1 VPREETPVTNE
12 TTVVPVP
19 DPAIEPAPVP
29 SPTASDPRPGKGRRA
44 TGVVGQTLGI
54 VGIVVSLALIVGV
67 LYVRGWGTDTVTE
80 VAANVD
86 AAIARTE
93 PMLETAAATVDEVAQ
108 RVGDVATAPEA
119 VALDPSAT
127 PAVIQGLLDRLAA
140 LSARYTEFRSTYA
153 GAREQ
158 IVSILD
164 RLALIDRLVPGFEI
178 PQGPVDA
185 LAGLDETARAID
197 TQVMQLIDAGLAVQG
212 VNATAAAIADKAHQ
226 VEAGLDRIAAGI
238 DEVGVRL
245 DELRARVTSITST
258 VNTVITILCL
268 ALVLLLAY
276 MALLHWI
283 LFRSSRGYT
292 RVPPAA

>member
-1 VPREETPVTNE
+1 MAED

-19 DPAIEPAPVP
+19 DPAPVTIPDPVAPAP
-29 SPTASDPRPGKGRRA
+29 PRAGKGRRA
-44 TGVVGQTLGI
+44 TGIVGQVAGI

-67 LYVRGWGTDTVTE
+67 LYIRGWGTETVTE

-93 PMLETAAATVDEVAQ
+93 PILETAAATVDQVSQ
-108 RVGDVATAPEA
+108 RVGDVATAAEA
-119 VALDPSAT
+119 VALDPDAT
-127 PAVIQGLLDRLAA
+127 PAALQGILDRLAA
-140 LSARYTEFRSTYA
+140 VSERYTELRTGYA

-164 RLALIDRLVPGFEI
+164 RLALIDRLIPGFDI
-178 PQGPVDA
+178 PEGPVDA
-185 LAGLDETARAID
+185 LAGLDENARAID
-197 TQVMQLIDAGLAVQG
+197 AQIMQLVNAGLAVQAI
-212 VNATAAAIADKAHQ
+212 NTTAAAIAEKAHQ
-226 VEAGLDRIAAGI
+226 VEAGLAQIAAGI

-245 DELRARVTSITST
+245 DELRTEVSSIAAT
-258 VNTVITILCL
+258 VNTVITILCV

-283 LFRSSRGYT
+283 LFRSGRGYA
-292 RVPPAA
+292 RGPSAA

>member
-1 VPREETPVTNE
+1 
-12 TTVVPVP
+12 
-19 DPAIEPAPVP
+19 
-29 SPTASDPRPGKGRRA
+29 
-44 TGVVGQTLGI
+44 
-54 VGIVVSLALIVGV
+54 
-67 LYVRGWGTDTVTE
+67 
-80 VAANVD
+80 
-86 AAIARTE
+86 
-93 PMLETAAATVDEVAQ
+93 
-108 RVGDVATAPEA
+108 
-119 VALDPSAT
+119 
-127 PAVIQGLLDRLAA
+127 VIQGLLDRLAA
-140 LSARYTEFRSTYA
+140 LLARYTEFRSTYA

-178 PQGPVDA
+178 PEGPVDA